1 MGMGGPST
9 GNMEV
14 TFSDMLRGLQ
24 SEAYEY
30 IHGKAGGA
38 GRVTWSDTWWEEVP
52 FLWALLDPL
61 VKQGRDI
68 WQMGTEDLR
77 LGS

>member
-1 MGMGGPST
+1 MGGPST

-14 TFSDMLRGLQ
+14 TFPDMVRGLQ

-38 GRVTWSDTWWEEVP
+38 GRFT
-52 FLWALLDPL
+52 
-61 VKQGRDI
+61 
-68 WQMGTEDLR
+68 
-77 LGS
+77 

>member
-38 GRVTWSDTWWEEVP
+38 GRFT
-52 FLWALLDPL
+52 
-61 VKQGRDI
+61 
-68 WQMGTEDLR
+68 
-77 LGS
+77 